1 MSELLA
7 NLGYW
12 LRDLLGIKRPF
23 PLNST
28 VVPFCTSS
36 TDLVDKDFGGSFIIL
51 KTVSVTGNLKTG
63 DSTIISYR
71 PYGSTGMQT
80 RIQNGLGSQYFDKKI
95 SSLKISPSF
104 GGERYGYLTVVYEG
118 ISFQVASVG
127 TSGMPINVV
136 DLIET
141 IKKITVITGV
151 DLVSLIQKIN
161 EITTIGTVG
170 SIEGSVDPYSLSSK
184 TKVLDKL
191 EFAYSGGNISTVKG
205 YEGAD
210 LKFTLTFTWD
220 AGSLTQIVRT

>member
-1 MSELLA
+1 MSDLLA
-7 NLGYW
+7 NIGYW

-28 VVPFCTSS
+28 VVPFCTTS
-36 TDLVDKDFGGSFIIL
+36 TSLIDKSISMTL

-63 DSTIISYR
+63 DYITITYR
-71 PYGSTGMQT
+71 PYGSTGFKS
-80 RIQNGLGSQYFDKKI
+80 RVQNGLGSQYFNEKI
-95 SSLKISPSF
+95 DYLKVTPVF
-104 GGERYGYLTVVYEG
+104 GGERYGYLNVIYEG

-141 IKKITVITGV
+141 IKKITTI
-151 DLVSLIQKIN
+151 DLVTLIQKIN

-170 SIEGSVDPYSLSSK
+170 SITGSVDPYSLSSK

-191 EFAYSGGNISTVKG
+191 ALTYDGDGNVSTIKG

-210 LKFTLTFTWD
+210 QKFLLTFTF
-220 AGSLTQIVRT
+220 AEGVLTEIVRT